1 MRDLRDLLREG
12 LGDLRRAPDAL
23 ERTLERIRIRRRNRR
38 VAAIGTALAL
48 GLAALALVWTAFR
61 PAAGPMPAAGPHGV
75 IAFVH
80 GPILAGPSISDAEIY
95 LMEPDGSGVG
105 ELTDASA
112 DGKVAAEP
120 AWSPDGTKIAFVLST
135 PEHLGAYAGDGDI
148 YVMNADGTGL
158 TKLTD
163 GLDAA
168 HPAWSPDGSRIVF
181 VSDQGSSVMIMNADG
196 SDPTEVR
203 LDGKAFPPYQG
214 PAWSPDGAGIAFQ
227 ASPSQGVDTNS
238 VYLANIDG
246 TQTTRITHGGSD
258 GTPAWSPDGTT
269 LAYAG
274 PAGIHLHDMQT
285 DADRRL
291 TVCDKRTDC
300 GFDFQPS
307 WAPDGSRV
315 VFARQDYG
323 GSSVQIFVVKADGT
337 GLQQLTTGPEWNGE
351 PSWQPEPGTSP
362 SPTASVTRCVQANTS
377 GDFDGDGTTDEAEF
391 VEIVSGQ
398 VSCERG
404 GDVVSHLLSQEID
417 FRFGSGQTLE
427 QPFTDCQPCLTG
439 GLVFTATDLD
449 GDGRDE
455 LAIDVGP
462 GAAVDYVEF
471 HRVDPDGIRPLVV
484 ADPDDPPYL
493 KPGPAILGGGF
504 DSGLQSPIVCRVN
517 ADGAR
522 ELVSVH
528 AENVGDSIEGPWK
541 VHTTTMVLQG
551 DRLVVTSTKDL
562 QPGSFS
568 MRLTVFENGCL

>member
-1 MRDLRDLLREG
+1 MRDLGDLLREG
-12 LGDLRRAPDAL
+12 LGDLRPTPDAL

-61 PAAGPMPAAGPHGV
+61 PAGPMPAAGPHG
-75 IAFVH
+75 IAFVR

-95 LMEPDGSGVG
+95 LMEPDGSGVR

-120 AWSPDGTKIAFVLST
+120 AWSPDGSKIAFVLST

-181 VSDQGSSVMIMNADG
+181 VRDQGSSLMIVNADG

-214 PAWSPDGAGIAFQ
+214 PAWSPDGTRIAFQ

-238 VYLANIDG
+238 VYLANVDG
-246 TQTTRITHGGSD
+246 TQTTRITHGLSD
-258 GTPAWSPDGTT
+258 GSPAWSPDGTT

-274 PAGIHLHDMQT
+274 PDGIYLHDMQIDT
-285 DADRRL
+285 DRRL
-291 TVCDKRTDC
+291 TVCDKQADC

-315 VFARQDYG
+315 VFTRQDYG
-323 GSSVQIFVVKADGT
+323 GGSIQIFVVSADGT
-337 GLQQLTTGPEWNGE
+337 GLQQLTNGPEWNGE
-351 PSWQPEPGTSP
+351 PSWQPEPETSP
-362 SPTASVTRCVQANTS
+362 SPTASLTRCVQAKTS

-391 VEIVSGQ
+391 IEIVSGQ

-404 GDVVSHLLSQEID
+404 GEVVSHLLSQQID
-417 FRFGSGQTLE
+417 IRFGSGQKL
-427 QPFTDCQPCLTG
+427 QQRFTECQPCLTG
-439 GLVFTATDLD
+439 GLVYTATDLD

-455 LAIDVGP
+455 LAIDIGP
-462 GAAVDYVEF
+462 GAATDYVGF
-471 HRVDPDGIRPLVV
+471 YRVDPDGIHPLVV
-484 ADPDDPPYL
+484 ADPGDPPYV
-493 KPGPAILGGGF
+493 KAGQAILGGGF
-504 DSGLQSPIVCRVN
+504 DSGLQSPTMCRVN
-517 ADGAR
+517 ADGAP

-528 AENVGDSIEGPWK
+528 AENVGSSIEGPWK

-551 DRLVVTSTKDL
+551 DSLVVTSTKDL

-568 MRLTVFENGCL
+568 ITSGVFQNGCS